1 MDYSAESVDLADV
14 KESVPVQG
22 TLKDET
28 PPEICEISLG
38 EVDYE
43 TGIVRINLT
52 AADYDTPMLYYQY
65 SFDGGLTF
73 PDYSPGRMSMCLPEP
88 IRIPLPLKCRFHP
101 GYSHIY

>member
-73 PDYSPGRMSMCLPEP
+73 SGLQPWPDVNVLTGT
-88 IRIPLPLKCRFHP
+88 
-101 GYSHIY
+101 